1 MSKGPAS
8 HTHGVDLAGPILWD
22 FVLQADFAV
31 ELGRDDER
39 LELPWVAPEGGP
51 RYYDLKRQPEM
62 LVNIEEAVRFGE
74 LGEFLTVINSP
85 ASVLQSAKCDV
96 WGSREL
102 NPEEEVFAAE
112 WKFGSY
118 VDLLF
123 SSDQTRY
130 SFTAHE
136 DFIKQ
141 LTALLKQAP
150 DIPASAEFLLRRCFY
165 HEIEG
170 DGFYVTFYLFGY
182 GSDEGKARQQWGI
195 ALKLAGNAISQCSSR
210 RV

>member
-1 MSKGPAS
+1 MSHS
-8 HTHGVDLAGPILWD
+8 HRVDLAGPIPWD
-22 FVLQADFAV
+22 LALQADFAV

-39 LELPWVAPEGGP
+39 LELPWAAPEGGP

-62 LVNIEEAVRFGE
+62 LAHIEEALRFRE
-74 LGEFLTVINSP
+74 LGDFLAALNSP
-85 ASVLQSAKCDV
+85 ASVLQSAKCDA
-96 WGSREL
+96 WGSREM

-118 VDLLF
+118 LDLLF
-123 SSDQTRY
+123 SNDEARH
-130 SFTAHE
+130 SFATHE
-136 DFIKQ
+136 DFITQ

-165 HEIEG
+165 HENNR

-182 GSDEGKARQQWGI
+182 GSDEVKARQQWGI
-195 ALKLAGNAISQCSSR
+195 ALKLAGNAIAQFSSR
-210 RV
+210 RM